1 MVVIEEVDADT
12 QINGPQTVGKKV
24 FFEPNPWNATPG
36 VRVDGA
42 AEIWKP
48 QTVLMSILS

>member
-12 QINGPQTVGKKV
+12 QINGPRSEAKI

-36 VRVDGA
+36 VQVDGA

-48 QTVLMSILS
+48 ETALMSILS